1 MKSESNFAPSAYALA
16 LHESPPIPC
25 PFYCAIERA
34 ARCCQ
39 SITSA
44 ETVASPE
51 FQGWL
56 EEQNRAGSDVFV
68 EMKPLRLG
76 VSRAS

>member
-16 LHESPPIPC
+16 LHEPADTLPVLLRH
-25 PFYCAIERA
+25 RA
-34 ARCCQ
+34 RGQ
-39 SITSA
+39 VLQRITSA